1 MLIHLEPRSDMVD
14 HRGQRFEML
23 GAPTDLLL
31 FSEVDGLGG
40 LVERKTLRKGRV
52 AAATSW

>member
-1 MLIHLEPRSDMVD
+1 MVD

>member
-1 MLIHLEPRSDMVD
+1 MVD

-23 GAPTDLLL
+23 GPLTDLLFL
-31 FSEVDGLGG
+31 EVDGLGG
-40 LVERKTLRKGRV
+40 LVERKTQRKGMV